1 VSRYASILTL
11 CLCLCPPCP
20 AMLALTAHQ
29 LPSTTWSGIHLCT
42 YSHISN
48 HESTS
53 PLSMVLL
60 CVIPLVTTFNR
71 GPVYYTLQLPTSSD
85 TTLTIQT
92 SYNHLTV
99 PKPATLPQEA
109 ANQGMYWER
118 DLLAG
123 SQLALAT
130 DGVQLPAESVKIRVK

>member
-1 VSRYASILTL
+1 
-11 CLCLCPPCP
+11 
-20 AMLALTAHQ
+20 
-29 LPSTTWSGIHLCT
+29 
-42 YSHISN
+42 
-48 HESTS
+48 
-53 PLSMVLL
+53 MVLL